1 LVLHQYIAPQNHIHS
16 TGQGQFDLAFF
27 NAYMDVINARA
38 DLMEDYA
45 AKLAET
51 DAMKNALSP

>member
-1 LVLHQYIAPQNHIHS
+1 
-16 TGQGQFDLAFF
+16 
-27 NAYMDVINARA
+27 MDVINARA